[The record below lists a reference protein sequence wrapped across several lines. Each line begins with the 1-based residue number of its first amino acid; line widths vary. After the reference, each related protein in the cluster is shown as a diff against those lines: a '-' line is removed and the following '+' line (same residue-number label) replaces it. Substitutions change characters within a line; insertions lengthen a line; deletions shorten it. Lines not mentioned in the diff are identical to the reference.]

1 MHINFS
7 RARALR
13 IACSRKPYINVA
25 ESTPVK
31 PEITNFEAGFEEEI
45 VNAWNKLLRYDPVD
59 LKVFERKVLLD
70 PNFEAEG
77 LKVARGE
84 GGVEGFALCL
94 VRRYPLFYQGL
105 EEEHGWITA
114 LAFEPQRPE
123 VGGRLVEEA
132 LAFFRARGR
141 RIVWFATYTPNYFFP
156 GVDPDRYGWLLQL
169 LERHGFER
177 VYEALSMDAQL
188 WPDYAPSPEVEELER
203 KLESEGV
210 EVRPLETRDIY
221 PFLKFLERNFPA
233 DWYRH
238 ALELLQSGCEK
249 GQILVAVKSGEVLGY
264 CQYWHSE
271 DYNWHRPGAHFGP
284 FGVRED
290 ARGKGIGTVLLAR
303 CLWEMRKERH
313 PQRVRPLDGRAGSEA
328 LLALRLQGYAQVLR
342 HEEEAVG
349 WSRWSS

>member
-1 MHINFS
+1 VGLSIDKYGPG
-7 RARALR
+7 L
-13 IACSRKPYINVA
+13 
-25 ESTPVK
+25 
-31 PEITNFEAGFEEEI
+31 EEET
-45 VNAWNKLLRYDPVD
+45 VNFWNRVLKHDPVAP
-59 LKVFERKVLLD
+59 KVFERKILLD

-77 LKVARGE
+77 LKVARSE
-84 GGVEGFALCL
+84 RGVEGFALCI

-123 VGGRLVEEA
+123 VGDRLVEEA
-132 LAFFRARGR
+132 LAFFRANGR
-141 RIVWFATYTPNYFFP
+141 RFVWFATYTPNYFFP

-188 WPDYAPSPEVEELER
+188 WPDYTLQPEVEELER

-210 EVRPLETRDIY
+210 EVRLLETRDIY
-221 PFLKFLERNFPA
+221 SFLKFLERNFPA

-249 GQILVAVKSGEVLGY
+249 GQILVAVKGGEVLGY

-303 CLWEMRKERH
+303 CLWEMRKRGIHNAFVLWTDEQAARLYSRFGF
-313 PQRVRPLDGRAGSEA
+313 RVTRRYYVMRR
-328 LLALRLQGYAQVLR
+328 RL
-342 HEEEAVG
+342 
-349 WSRWSS
+349 